1 LKCKNVQ
8 TLWTISDAKSL
19 EDAIFDLKLKLAR
32 KIGVRRGMTIVDVG
46 CGQGGFTAS
55 VAKTVGAKG
64 HVIAID
70 DSDEYL
76 EEFTARLERYNVK
89 KRVALVLRDATN
101 LKGVVSDKVADMVV
115 SYRLLEELRHPEDLA
130 KIIKEM
136 ARIVKKDGKVC
147 ITELSATAR
156 NKAEEIYIRLHKES
170 GDCFFSPDQIVEAI
184 KNADLARIQKR
195 IIETNIWF
203 SPELAKQDLGF
214 AQVWFDE
221 KAEKSL
227 GPLIEKH
234 GMKYPAL
241 QTFSGTKV

>member
-1 LKCKNVQ
+1 MQ
-8 TLWTISDAKSL
+8 TSWTISDAKSL
-19 EDAIFDLKLKLAR
+19 EDAIFDLKLELAR
-32 KIGVRRGMTIVDVG
+32 EIGVRRGMTIIDMG

-55 VAKTVGAKG
+55 VAKTVGANG

-76 EEFTARLERYNVK
+76 EEFTARLERYDVK

-101 LKGVVSDKVADMVV
+101 LKGVVSDEVADMVV
-115 SYRLLEELRHPEDLA
+115 SYRLLEELRHPDYLA

-136 ARIVKKDGKVC
+136 ARIVKKNGRVC
-147 ITELSATAR
+147 LTELSATAR
-156 NKAEEIYIRLHKES
+156 NEAEEVYIRLHKES
-170 GDCFFSPDQIVEAI
+170 GDCFFSPEEIVEAM
-184 KNADLARIQKR
+184 KNAELTRVRKR
-195 IIETNIWF
+195 ILETSIWF

-221 KAEKSL
+221 RVEKSL

-241 QTFSGTKV
+241 QTFSGTKA